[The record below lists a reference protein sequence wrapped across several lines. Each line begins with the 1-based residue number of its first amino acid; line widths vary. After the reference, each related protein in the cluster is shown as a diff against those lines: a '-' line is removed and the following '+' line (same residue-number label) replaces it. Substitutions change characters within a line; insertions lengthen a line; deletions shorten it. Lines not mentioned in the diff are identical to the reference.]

1 MNLSKGRKIL
11 VVAFALMSVVGFLF
25 TPAGFETRPL
35 SSLVSYA
42 LIPFFL
48 STTIL
53 DVASLILIFL
63 RPRIASIT
71 GIVAAIFYIFLAPA
85 DQARLFFVGVPV
97 PAAITANEYVVLA
110 LSIVVL
116 LVAPTVYREAT
127 PRPAT

>member
-1 MNLSKGRKIL
+1 MNLSKARKIL
-11 VVAFALMSVVGFLF
+11 VIAFALMSVVGFLF
-25 TPAGFETRPL
+25 TPVGFETRPL

-53 DVASLILIFL
+53 DIVSLILIFL

-85 DQARLFFVGVPV
+85 DQARLFFAGVAV
-97 PAAITANEYVVLA
+97 PAAITANEYVALA
-110 LSIVVL
+110 LSVVVL
-116 LVAPTVYREAT
+116 LVAPMVYRESTA
-127 PRPAT
+127 RPAT